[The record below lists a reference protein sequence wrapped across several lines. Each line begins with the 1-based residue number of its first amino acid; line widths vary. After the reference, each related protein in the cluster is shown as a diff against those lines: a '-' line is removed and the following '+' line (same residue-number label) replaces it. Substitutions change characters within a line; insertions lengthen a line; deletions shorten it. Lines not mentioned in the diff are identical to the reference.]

1 MCRCAPL
8 RQAQRRLYQPMQRRQ
23 SALSRAR
30 ASRGASGTSGFRR
43 RRAGESIPV
52 REKSDGAVRSSSA
65 DLRHAIAFG
74 CTLSSYRRRGGS
86 LYPRCS
92 LASMCRATDRI
103 AWCAQVPRW
112 ARGAAGA
119 PHLRELRLAHLHLGL
134 HRPRPTRTCVR
145 LTARV
150 CARACA
156 RVGVSVREHRAH
168 GMCARHARVQ
178 LPRPQLTA
186 AHSQPHRDG
195 RARATSM
202 HRPLTALRTAQYR
215 TRPRPL
221 SLTPRMR
228 TLTRGLSLRTCAA
241 FKSERVRA
249 NSFSTASTR
258 SSASRAAAC
267 AGACTQWADADAL

>member
-1 MCRCAPL
+1 MPRI
-8 RQAQRRLYQPMQRRQ
+8 
-23 SALSRAR
+23 
-30 ASRGASGTSGFRR
+30 
-43 RRAGESIPV
+43 ES
-52 REKSDGAVRSSSA
+52 
-65 DLRHAIAFG
+65 H
-74 CTLSSYRRRGGS
+74 GG
-86 LYPRCS
+86 
-92 LASMCRATDRI
+92 
-103 AWCAQVPRW
+103 
-112 ARGAAGA
+112 
-119 PHLRELRLAHLHLGL
+119 
-134 HRPRPTRTCVR
+134 RTCHVVRAARPAHRICASFALHTSTSACPGPGQHAR

-168 GMCARHARVQ
+168 GMCARHARAQ

-228 TLTRGLSLRTCAA
+228 TLTRSCHAQEAAAHMRSFQVGASPRKLLLDGEHALLGIPRSSLRRRMHAVGRMPMHCTRQ
-241 FKSERVRA
+241 EMGTVR
-249 NSFSTASTR
+249 TAEPQLR
-258 SSASRAAAC
+258 RRRAA
-267 AGACTQWADADAL
+267 D

>member
-1 MCRCAPL
+1 MPRIESHGVRRCRVAG
-8 RQAQRRLYQPMQRRQ
+8 RR
-23 SALSRAR
+23 
-30 ASRGASGTSGFRR
+30 
-43 RRAGESIPV
+43 
-52 REKSDGAVRSSSA
+52 
-65 DLRHAIAFG
+65 
-74 CTLSSYRRRGGS
+74 
-86 LYPRCS
+86 
-92 LASMCRATDRI
+92 
-103 AWCAQVPRW
+103 
-112 ARGAAGA
+112 AAGA

-134 HRPRPTRTCVR
+134 HRPRPTRACVR

-202 HRPLTALRTAQYR
+202 HRPLAALRTAQYR

-228 TLTRGLSLRTCAA
+228 TLTRSRHAHAQLSSRSESAQTPSRRRARAPRHPAQQPATPRARSGPMPMHCMRQEMCTVRTAEPQLR
-241 FKSERVRA
+241 RRR
-249 NSFSTASTR
+249 TA
-258 SSASRAAAC
+258 
-267 AGACTQWADADAL
+267 D